1 MEAGVSPEQRV
12 LAALVEGY
20 AARAG
25 LKERLRSLNEWEI
38 ARRAGY
44 TELSYAEYL
53 EDPLREQVAT
63 VLSALQT
70 QGLASLQERG
80 PKYDTFAPTE
90 LGILTADRVTAD
102 GNGTAPPAESNAA
115 PRESP
120 SEAREP
126 DPVLERLDEIIRL
139 LRNIEGRLGGAT

>member
-1 MEAGVSPEQRV
+1 MEAGATTEQRV

-20 AARAG
+20 GARAG

-63 VLSALQT
+63 VLSALQSR
-70 QGLASLQERG
+70 GLASLQERG

-102 GNGTAPPAESNAA
+102 GNAPTPPAEPQAA
-115 PRESP
+115 PQQSP
-120 SEAREP
+120 SEAPEP

-139 LRNIEGRLGGAT
+139 LRSIDGRLGGTA

>member
-1 MEAGVSPEQRV
+1 MEAQASPEQRV

-20 AARAG
+20 VARAG
-25 LKERLRSLNEWEI
+25 LKERLRFLNEWEI

-44 TELSYAEYL
+44 TEMSYAEYL

-102 GNGTAPPAESNAA
+102 GKSPTPPV
-115 PRESP
+115 
-120 SEAREP
+120 EP
-126 DPVLERLDEIIRL
+126 Q
-139 LRNIEGRLGGAT
+139 